1 MSAEPYEALAG
12 LIERELALVAERDFE
27 GVAALSVTRAALVRD
42 LPATPPESARV
53 ALVRCDLLQRRV
65 GVELAR
71 VREAILL
78 ELRQLRLAQR
88 TAAGYRPARERMSR
102 IDASA

>member
-1 MSAEPYEALAG
+1 MGAEPYEALAG
-12 LIERELALVAERDFE
+12 LIERELALVAERDFD
-27 GVAALSVTRAALVRD
+27 AISALKLERAALVRA
-42 LPATPPESARV
+42 LPVTPPESARD

-65 GVELAR
+65 EVELAR

-88 TAAGYRPARERMSR
+88 TAAGYRPARVRAPHVS
-102 IDASA
+102 ASA